1 MAFTRIHDEPCRIK
15 KELQQ
20 MTDIGKYMITTPG
33 PGANVGFAEDPHIR
47 LQRWGANLRT
57 NTINT
62 ESDLLGLTRPLTKD
76 CQDINQYD
84 KMKVSNE
91 RLYYG
96 TIAPNTEETRAIMP
110 PWTTKDARIERWQ
123 YLHQDPQEHIQNVG
137 GEYGGRSS
145 RIHNKNEYNIHCS
158 YLRN

>member
-1 MAFTRIHDEPCRIK
+1 MAFTSIRNEPCRIE

-20 MTDIGKYMITTPG
+20 STGAGRYMLGAPG

-47 LQRWGANLRT
+47 LQGWGANLRT

-76 CQDINQYD
+76 CKDKNQY
-84 KMKVSNE
+84 NE
-91 RLYYG
+91 MSVNNEKLTYG
-96 TIAPNTEETRAIMP
+96 TIQPSTEEPRAIMP
-110 PWTTKDARIERWQ
+110 PWTTKDARIERWN
-123 YLHQDPQEHIQNVG
+123 YLHFDPQAHIESESVRG
-137 GEYGGRSS
+137 GTST
-145 RIHNKNEYNIHCS
+145 RIENKNEYNIHCS